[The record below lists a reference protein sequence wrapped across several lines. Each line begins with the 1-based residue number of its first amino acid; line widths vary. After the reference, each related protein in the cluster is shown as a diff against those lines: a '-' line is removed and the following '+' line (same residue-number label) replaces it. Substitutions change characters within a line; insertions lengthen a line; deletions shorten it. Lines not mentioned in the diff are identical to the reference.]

1 MNKMALALAVAVLA
15 SLGGIALG
23 GKEHAPGQQP
33 VGNFEDYASVFWRS
47 TVLIVTMTRQARPV

>member
-23 GKEHAPGQQP
+23 GKE
-33 VGNFEDYASVFWRS
+33 YASRATASGKFRG
-47 TVLIVTMTRQARPV
+47 LRERLFGEALF